1 VHFTGKDIPKG
12 STTDGQES
20 SNKHG
25 YVYSYTPHWIDRS
38 DACPIPY
45 KCALVLP
52 GFYYHA
58 GSPNEPDHPPGEKM
72 HRLYPR
78 MFAKVESDLRHRKMV
93 PSPSSAKSVT
103 ESTDEAEIAAESIGH
118 PIPSHIKLYE
128 GLLEAVYDYLSDA
141 VKNEIPRPV
150 PTTDLDKCSDADAA
164 TESDATESASKK
176 PQAKK
181 RAKNAKSSTT

>member
-1 VHFTGKDIPKG
+1 
-12 STTDGQES
+12 
-20 SNKHG
+20 
-25 YVYSYTPHWIDRS
+25 
-38 DACPIPY
+38 
-45 KCALVLP
+45 
-52 GFYYHA
+52 
-58 GSPNEPDHPPGEKM
+58 M

-103 ESTDEAEIAAESIGH
+103 ESTDEAEIAAESIGN

-128 GLLEAVYDYLSDA
+128 GLLEAVYDYLSNA

-150 PTTDLDKCSDADAA
+150 STTDLDKCSNADA

-181 RAKNAKSSTT
+181 RAKNAKSSKT